1 MKRILFALCTSFLI
15 GTGALSQTPEGGP
28 RSPQRKRSSPLTW
41 VKYTVKGEEFAVALP
56 TVPAMTTSK
65 VFDPGIRK
73 NRLHRRL
80 QTSDQDGVLYTIDIF
95 ENAGRQ
101 SLEEFIATQQTNSGY
116 ELTNEWNL
124 NIDGFSGKE
133 YSFKDKTSSGVVQFW
148 TTTKRL
154 YRFAASASEA
164 QNDGVKQFFAT
175 ISLGKKADGIAVT
188 DGPGIPLPPSII
200 AGEDI
205 FTGKEVDV
213 KIRILAKPEPSY
225 TVEARNHR
233 VTGTVILKAVFGKT
247 GQVENIS
254 VISGLPYGLTERAI
268 AAARMIRFTP
278 AMKDGMPVSM
288 WMQLE
293 YNFNL

>member
-1 MKRILFALCTSFLI
+1 MKRILLALCTLILI
-15 GTGALSQTPEGGP
+15 GTGALSQTPE
-28 RSPQRKRSSPLTW
+28 SPPQKSRKSNPLTW
-41 VKYTVKGEEFAVALP
+41 VKYTVKGEEFSVALP

-65 VFDPGIRK
+65 VFDGRTRK
-73 NRLHRRL
+73 NLLHRRL
-80 QTSDQDGVLYTIDIF
+80 QASDQDGVLYTIDIF

-133 YSFKDKTSSGVVQFW
+133 YSFKNKTSSGVVQFW
-148 TTTKRL
+148 ATVKRL
-154 YRFAASASEA
+154 YRFAASADV

-188 DGPGIPLPPSII
+188 DGPGTPLPPSII
-200 AGEDI
+200 AGEEI

-213 KIRILAKPEPSY
+213 KIRLLTKPEPSY

-233 VTGTVILKAVFGKT
+233 ITGTVILKAVFAKT
-247 GQVENIS
+247 GLVENIR
-254 VISGLPYGLTERAI
+254 VVSGLPYGLTERAI
-268 AAARMIRFTP
+268 AAARQIKFTP
-278 AMKDGMPVSM
+278 AMKDGKPVSM